1 MKRLEMDT
9 TGLRLGLRTR
19 EFPLWGPCDLAR
31 HTHAAGP
38 CHNLKL
44 RGVFCD
50 RLSGA
55 EPVAIATAA
64 GENSQMST
72 TKLPFSQSRHFCELF
87 LRLFPAASAAWYLQ
101 SVC

>member
-9 TGLRLGLRTR
+9 TGLRLGLRSR

-44 RGVFCD
+44 RGVFCVWF
-50 RLSGA
+50 LGV
-55 EPVAIATAA
+55 EPVAFVSAA
-64 GENSQMST
+64 GENSLMST
-72 TKLPFSQSRHFCELF
+72 TKFLFSQSRDFCDLF
-87 LRLFPAASAAWYLQ
+87 LSLSPAASAAWYLQ